1 MKYLI
6 QTLSYKD
13 KCKMQEQCNRRPK
26 AEGLTFKEYKD
37 VPIKKIIQKIGN
49 KLQNQAR
56 RKGLNWDKVTDFEN
70 RIKEGQPLRGQA
82 NTKKIK
88 TYFKSNWFSG

>member
-6 QTLSYKD
+6 QTLSYED

-37 VPIKKIIQKIGN
+37 VPIKKIIQKIKN
-49 KLQNQAR
+49 
-56 RKGLNWDKVTDFEN
+56 E
-70 RIKEGQPLRGQA
+70 IRGF
-82 NTKKIK
+82 KRGEK
-88 TYFKSNWFSG
+88 TSEFYSREAIERYLKNGS